1 MNIVDYTNYFGSTT
15 TDSSYSYYIYDDV
28 MNLSKVKTEL
38 EEKRKSIQKQQK
50 EKAHI
55 PDDEWDVLMKNLR
68 ATQ

>member
-28 MNLSKVKTEL
+28 MTLSKVKTEL

>member
-15 TDSSYSYYIYDDV
+15 TDSSYSYYTYDDV
-28 MNLSKVKTEL
+28 KLSKLRAEL